1 MCRREGQA
9 HSRCPA
15 DASLTQPMMG
25 SYCCWSGVRGGCSA
39 GVLPGYFLYSLSHAV
54 TAAVQMC
61 GAAAEQVSNYK
72 ELFSSVMTAEAFT
85 NCDLYVLDASRFHEL
100 AEEYPRVTAKLHAW
114 ALR

>member
-1 MCRREGQA
+1 MR
-9 HSRCPA
+9 
-15 DASLTQPMMG
+15 G
-25 SYCCWSGVRGGCSA
+25 SCGA
-39 GVLPGYFLYSLSHAV
+39 GVLPRGSPHHLSNAA

-85 NCDLYVLDASRFHEL
+85 NCDLYVLDADRFHEL